1 MQNTL
6 GVVIGAIIIS
16 VALLVL
22 FRWELV
28 VAGNGTGSVGVF
40 RLDRWTGASVSC
52 VTPKNPPTEMD
63 CEAK

>member
-6 GVVIGAIIIS
+6 GVVVGAIIIS
-16 VALLVL
+16 VALLIL

-52 VTPKNPPTEMD
+52 AMQKDPPTELD

>member
-1 MQNTL
+1 MQNSL
-6 GVVIGAIIIS
+6 GAIIGAIIIS
-16 VALLVL
+16 VALLIL

-52 VTPKNPPTEMD
+52 ALQKNPPAELD

>member
-6 GVVIGAIIIS
+6 GVVVGAIIIS

-28 VAGNGTGSVGVF
+28 VAGNGTGSVAVF

-52 VTPKNPPTEMD
+52 AMQKNLPTELD